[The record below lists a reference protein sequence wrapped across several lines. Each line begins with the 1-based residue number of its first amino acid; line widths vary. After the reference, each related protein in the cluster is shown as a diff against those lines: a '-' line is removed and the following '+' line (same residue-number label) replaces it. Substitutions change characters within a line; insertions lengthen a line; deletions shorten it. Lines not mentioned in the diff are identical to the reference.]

1 MTAWNALRNALEEH
15 SPARKPKRS
24 GKNFD
29 LGFGVGIE
37 ENADI
42 PVKAVEDMTARA
54 LDALDTDAL
63 QTKLQE
69 LDIPETMSRVY
80 MAVDDKQNQ
89 VAANVAAAVKAQE
102 DLAWKEREK
111 NQTVQL
117 SDADI
122 EKLAKILKKATERP
136 LVLQSYINGKQAAI
150 AMVDPMQEQ
159 LNRKEKLNKMIREG
173 KKS

>member
-1 MTAWNALRNALEEH
+1 MGKAASAAANLAMTAWNALRNALEEH

-37 ENADI
+37 ENADV

-102 DLAWKEREK
+102 DLAWREREK
-111 NQTVQL
+111 TQTVHL
-117 SDADI
+117 SDDDI
-122 EKLAKILKKATERP
+122 KELAREFA
-136 LVLQSYINGKQAAI
+136 SSAAN
-150 AMVDPMQEQ
+150 AMAGEMDGMGIYY
-159 LNRKEKLNKMIREG
+159 KDREFG
-173 KKS
+173 RVVREVSK